1 MAQTAAKALFAALLV
16 AAMPNPSYSQAAQ
29 GKGQTGAQGT
39 SGNCNAPGQIKKGSG
54 CGQASGGAASSAQGS
69 SGTQGQQ
76 GSAQSGG
83 QGKSSSK
90 GSSSTGHQNAQGQ
103 QGSSGTQGQQGSVQ
117 SGGQGKGSS
126 STGQQNTTSQT
137 SGGGQ
142 QGTTSQTSG
151 GGQQNTTSLGGQQGT
166 TSQTSGGGQ
175 QGATS
180 QTGQANANADLS
192 AEQRTRIR
200 EIVLNQGNAPRMAR
214 ADFPASVGTV
224 VPPNVRFVRLPAR
237 IARIYPAWRD
247 YDYVMVRDRILIIDP
262 VDRRI
267 VAVLES

>member
-151 GGQQNTTSLGGQQGT
+151 GGQQ
-166 TSQTSGGGQ
+166 
-175 QGATS
+175 GATS

>member
-126 STGQQNTTSQT
+126 STAQQNTTSQT
-137 SGGGQ
+137 SG
-142 QGTTSQTSG
+142 
-151 GGQQNTTSLGGQQGT
+151 GGQQGT

>member
-29 GKGQTGAQGT
+29 GSGQTGAQGT

-151 GGQQNTTSLGGQQGT
+151 GGQQ
-166 TSQTSGGGQ
+166 
-175 QGATS
+175 GATS

-192 AEQRTRIR
+192 AEQRARIR

>member
-1 MAQTAAKALFAALLV
+1 MAQTAAKALFAAAALLV

-151 GGQQNTTSLGGQQGT
+151 GGQQ
-166 TSQTSGGGQ
+166 
-175 QGATS
+175 GATS

>member
-151 GGQQNTTSLGGQQGT
+151 GGQQ
-166 TSQTSGGGQ
+166 
-175 QGATS
+175 GATS

-192 AEQRTRIR
+192 AEQRARIR